1 MDMMKTMLSAV
12 VALGMAGA
20 NAASVDVEKCGRTS
34 DGYAFLVDASG
45 SMMQTIG
52 QVRKAA
58 SEENGVDA
66 AESNFDEMTRTELLK
81 ELMKKTAKK
90 VSEKTEMA
98 SSVYSVA
105 PFAALVHS
113 EVRTAEEFAESLK
126 ALPSDLEVFGRPTW
140 LGERAAA
147 KFSEELSAP
156 QAIVLATDGDF
167 EFGEGRMGPV
177 EALKNFYK
185 ANPNSCIHILSTA
198 YTGKERAG
206 IEALAAV
213 NSCAR
218 VYSAH
223 ELMQSEEKFEDFI
236 AEVYYRDCTEAAA
249 VEISGVNFAFD
260 KAEIG
265 EASKAKLEAAL
276 EVLRSRDP
284 SEKVVIVGWTDWT
297 GSDAYNEKLSLR
309 RAQAV
314 KDYFAANGIDP
325 ERISVEGRGK
335 SFKYSNKTGDGRWM
349 NRRVELRFG
358 DDLFSKDAVER
369 ISE

>member
-1 MDMMKTMLSAV
+1 MKKTMLAAV

-20 NAASVDVEKCGRTS
+20 NAASVDVEKCGRTA

-45 SMMQTIG
+45 SMMQTVG
-52 QVRKAA
+52 KAGKAA
-58 SEENGVDA
+58 AEENGVEA
-66 AESNFDEMTRTELLK
+66 AESDFDDMTRIELVK
-81 ELMKKTAKK
+81 EVMKKTARGAAA
-90 VSEKTEMA
+90 KTVMA

-105 PFAALVHS
+105 SFAALVPPQ
-113 EVRTAEEFAESLK
+113 ERTPEEFEESLD

-185 ANPNSCIHILSTA
+185 ANPNSCIHILSAA
-198 YTGKERAG
+198 YTEKERAG
-206 IEALAAV
+206 IEALATV

-236 AEVYYRDCTEAAA
+236 AEVYYRDCAEAAA

-284 SEKVVIVGWTDWT
+284 SEKIVIVGWTDWT

-325 ERISVEGRGK
+325 ERISIEGRGK

-358 DDLFSKDAVER
+358 EELVSTDAVER
-369 ISE
+369 TSD